1 MALRKV
7 FPTHRSDRGGLDDLC
22 CRHLLLV
29 SAATFGV
36 LNMPEKRWL
45 IHSPGDVNP
54 DAGSMNYAIVV
65 MAGVWI
71 FAVSYWYIPKIGG
84 KTFFTGPLTH
94 DWDAEAVA
102 ISIGVVA
109 DERDKKT
116 DGAATPVK
124 VQPVET
130 LDD

>member
-1 MALRKV
+1 MRAGESRDYKYARNR
-7 FPTHRSDRGGLDDLC
+7 T
-22 CRHLLLV
+22 
-29 SAATFGV
+29 
-36 LNMPEKRWL
+36 WL
-45 IHSPGDVNP
+45 IISPGDVNP

-71 FAVSYWYIPKIGG
+71 FAISYWFIPRIGG